1 MFGREK
7 ATRRREELYR
17 GQLPSVRLEE
27 TVREGGGEE
36 AGERELFVG
45 GVLLIL
51 LLLLPVSASDQTT
64 KILRLRIY

>member
-45 GVLLIL
+45 GGVINIIIII
-51 LLLLPVSASDQTT
+51 TC
-64 KILRLRIY
+64 KCK